1 MFYFIFLFFFI
12 LDLGLGFSVISQ
24 TVTARNT
31 LKIKET
37 FPNLQDCKIKQVQKI
52 INNVENP
59 KPRINMMSKGLS
71 CKQVI
76 IPMSIENAKYFIRES
91 SMHVI
96 NINRTLKDIK
106 SNIMADFIHIDSKRI
121 IISTN
126 NIACPLD
133 LQEIEKYVKNLLYTV
148 ADQIEAPK
156 LP

>member
-1 MFYFIFLFFFI
+1 
-12 LDLGLGFSVISQ
+12 
-24 TVTARNT
+24 
-31 LKIKET
+31 
-37 FPNLQDCKIKQVQKI
+37 
-52 INNVENP
+52 
-59 KPRINMMSKGLS
+59 MSKGLS

-76 IPMSIENAKYFIRES
+76 IPMSIENAEYFIRES